1 MNFDEESNPRKSF
14 KSDLQALIENLNNDL
29 KNEWTHLT
37 FYLHSAALVQ
47 GLHATEYK
55 ELLQKEA
62 NKELLHVGQFS
73 DVLIGLGLSPE
84 NLAKEPFLHKV
95 LSLTD
100 PKAILAHALNLEEEV
115 VRNYC
120 IRMHEAEMCGCTDG
134 DWVHIFL
141 EGQIQDSR
149 EDVDHLKQILK
160 GL

>member
-1 MNFDEESNPRKSF
+1 MKE
-14 KSDLQALIENLNNDL
+14 LIIKLNNDL
-29 KNEWTHLT
+29 RNEWTHLT

-73 DVLIGLGLSPE
+73 DMLIGLGLPADQ
-84 NLAKEPFLHKV
+84 LAKEPFYEKV
-95 LSLTD
+95 PSLTD
-100 PKAILAHALNLEEEV
+100 PKQILQHALKLEEEV
-115 VRNYC
+115 VANYC
-120 IRMHEAEMCGCTDG
+120 LRMHEAEACGCTDG

-141 EGQIQDSR
+141 ENQIQDSR
-149 EDVDHLKQILK
+149 EDVDHLKQILR

>member
-1 MNFDEESNPRKSF
+1 MSFDVTFNEKNNQG
-14 KSDLQALIENLNNDL
+14 LQALIANLNNDL
-29 KNEWTHLT
+29 RNEWTHLT

-73 DVLIGLGLSPE
+73 DMLIGLGVSPHE
-84 NLAKEPFLHKV
+84 LAKEPHYDKV
-95 LSLTD
+95 PSLTE
-100 PKAILAHALNLEEEV
+100 PKAILAHALKLEEEV

-120 IRMHEAEMCGCTDG
+120 QRMHEAEACGCTDG

-141 EGQIQDSR
+141 EAQIQDSR
-149 EDVDHLKQILK
+149 EDVDHLKQILR